1 MKKLFVVFL
10 LILIWLQYRLWSPEG
25 GISEWLRLQNELA
38 IAEAKISTLEAHNEA
53 LKNIVLDLQNH
64 TDAIETQAREVLHFI
79 SPNETFFRII
89 NVPKEKPESYVPE
102 NLPRTKL
109 STPEVETT
117 TSDLTAEAPP

>member
-38 IAEAKISTLEAHNEA
+38 IAEAKISKLEAHNEA

-89 NVPKEKPESYVPE
+89 TVPKEKPESYVPE

-109 STPEVETT
+109 STPEEETT
-117 TSDLTAEAPP
+117 SSDLTAEAPP

>member
-38 IAEAKISTLEAHNEA
+38 IAEAKISKLEAHNEA

-89 NVPKEKPESYVPE
+89 TVPKEKPESYVPE

-117 TSDLTAEAPP
+117 SSDLTAEAPP